1 MKQLT
6 DFTANLFNFQ
16 AQLRGFNIKFA
27 LWFLVNFPGSN
38 LQEKEKKRQ
47 GEKQS
52 PGLLVKKNF
61 SMLMKWNISFKMI

>member
-27 LWFLVNFPGSN
+27 LWFLVNFPRSN
-38 LQEKEKKRQ
+38 LQEKEKKGQ
-47 GEKQS
+47 GEKQT
-52 PGLLVKKNF
+52 PGL
-61 SMLMKWNISFKMI
+61 